1 MEGKLELKTNWNDY
15 WFQGDKLIRDF
26 ESMYRDI
33 DEPWLQRQKAVQP
46 RLFVALSLLQWWRR
60 DEPSK
65 QLEILDVGAGLG
77 GPTRYL
83 KPYGKITATDISE
96 TAVEKAAKYVP
107 EVEWV
112 QDDIRVYRPEWHE
125 RFDLVWASE
134 VLVMVLTEIDD
145 ALKNIARYIKP
156 DGRMIFNYY
165 MPHDAWTRRYMKDS
179 ESLYRK
185 LEEYF
190 NIEAYID
197 LNPFVSAQR
206 DVIGLLARHSD
217 GDRSSGANGQ

>member
-1 MEGKLELKTNWNDY
+1 MKTNWNDY

-26 ESMYRDI
+26 ETMYRDI
-33 DEPWLQRQKAVQP
+33 DEPWMQREKAVQP

-60 DEPSK
+60 DDPST

-77 GPTRYL
+77 GPTQYL

-96 TAVEKAAKYVP
+96 TAVKKAAELLP

-112 QDDIRVYRPEWHE
+112 ADDIRVYREAWHE
-125 RFDLVWASE
+125 RFDLIWASE

-145 ALKNIARYIKP
+145 ALSNLVRYMKP
-156 DGRMIFNYY
+156 DGRLIFNYY
-165 MPHDAWTRRYMKDS
+165 MPDNAWTSRYMKDS
-179 ESLYRK
+179 ESFYRK

-197 LNPFVSAQR
+197 LNPFVGSQR
-206 DVIGLLARHSD
+206 ELIGLLSKRTTEQAESD
-217 GDRSSGANGQ
+217 SNGQ